1 MQYLH
6 TELKSE
12 EKQIIEK
19 IEERKL
25 RVAVIGEVYWLQ
37 CLATEVW
44 KSYLDPASQ
53 HALFSY

>member
-25 RVAVIGEVYWLQ
+25 RVAVIGEVY
-37 CLATEVW
+37 
-44 KSYLDPASQ
+44 
-53 HALFSY
+53 